1 MADEPDLLTA
11 APHDAVMWTPKAIAD
26 RDGVSKQSV
35 TIRARKFAE
44 NHGLIVERDA
54 RGRIVKLNVVQ
65 YDQLRSQNAEPS
77 KVKLP
82 TPKAVQKPPAADSF
96 EEARRTQAWLD
107 AERSRL
113 ALAEAQ
119 GKLIPIDSVR
129 AAISDAG
136 DTIASIID
144 RLPNVSD
151 DLAPDVIKT
160 GPHGLRVGM
169 TKEANRMRAEIAK
182 ALMAAMHPAA
192 KPEDGVQPVQT

>member
-1 MADEPDLLTA
+1 MTT
-11 APHDAVMWTPKAIAD
+11 APHDAVMWTPKAIAA

-35 TIRARKFAE
+35 TIRTRKFAE
-44 NHGLIVERDA
+44 HHGLIVERDG
-54 RGRIVKLNVVQ
+54 RDRIVKLNVVQ
-65 YDQLRSQNAEPS
+65 YDQLRGQHAEPS
-77 KVKLP
+77 KIKLP
-82 TPKAVQKPPAADSF
+82 VARAEQKPPAADSF

-113 ALAEAQ
+113 ALEEAK
-119 GKLIPIDSVR
+119 GKLIPIAAVQ

-136 DTIASIID
+136 DIIAGIID

-160 GPHGLRVGM
+160 GPHGLRVGL

-182 ALMAAMHPAA
+182 ALAAATHPAA
-192 KPEDGVQPVQT
+192 KPEDGAAPVPS